1 MTIIGD
7 DPILPSPFLI
17 GEAGA
22 AIIAAIG
29 YISSEL
35 WTLKNNRTQ
44 TIGVSVKD
52 VIEIL
57 MLDEVIKVLHHES
70 LETNKAQ

>member
-1 MTIIGD
+1 MEIFIALLRLLGTPLDHVDNVTIIGD

-29 YISSEL
+29 
-35 WTLKNNRTQ
+35 
-44 TIGVSVKD
+44 
-52 VIEIL
+52 
-57 MLDEVIKVLHHES
+57 
-70 LETNKAQ
+70 